1 MNSIGRGNINHIFL
15 FKLNSDEA
23 IEKAVKAYLN
33 SYFPSSFKMVDKI
46 KKYKEMT
53 EDHTFF
59 WINNLTGDIKRTKI
73 II

>member
-23 IEKAVKAYLN
+23 IEKAIKAYLL

-46 KKYKEMT
+46 KKYKELT
-53 EDHTFF
+53 DDHCFF
-59 WINNLTGDIKRTKI
+59 WINNLDGIVKRSKI
-73 II
+73 IL